1 MILRHLAL
9 QIRPVLQRRFLS
21 YKSSTDTHKL
31 CTIRVDNIPHGYDVP
46 RVLKSIKA
54 NPVERLVADKK
65 CLIVRFLSYEM
76 AMRCVEEN
84 NGVDGM
90 ALRLIGQISERSA
103 FLVAAVGYGITRTC
117 IVENIPPGIRSGNLK
132 TLITQDKPMEY
143 WNYDKKNLRAEM
155 RFMDVYHAWL
165 TSAAV
170 NQNSTLNQCRLTYTD
185 EDDFYMFPEW
195 FAPKEMNQ
203 SYVKRIV
210 AISNIQSGMY
220 KTCWEWTQEFDK
232 ISPTLVYSGYWP
244 GRNEM
249 LLTFATSAAAQQF
262 VDTFQTLADSLSV
275 QLKVEEDIRDP
286 INRGLI
292 TALSLG
298 ASRKIVVEMDQ
309 GHLREWDEHIK
320 SYGAVRRISAHWS
333 NATSRGEV
341 VYEFDS
347 LFKAMRALF
356 VLAKRGKRL
365 PQFQGIRLNFYGAKH
380 LEPIEIMQRW

>member
-1 MILRHLAL
+1 
-9 QIRPVLQRRFLS
+9 
-21 YKSSTDTHKL
+21 
-31 CTIRVDNIPHGYDVP
+31 
-46 RVLKSIKA
+46 
-54 NPVERLVADKK
+54 
-65 CLIVRFLSYEM
+65 M
-76 AMRCVEEN
+76 AMRCIEEN
-84 NGVDGM
+84 DGVDGM

-165 TSAAV
+165 ASAAV
-170 NQNSTLNQCRLTYTD
+170 NQDPTLNQCRLTYTD

-195 FAPKEMNQ
+195 FAPQEMNQ
-203 SYVKRIV
+203 SYVRRIV

-232 ISPTLVYSGYWP
+232 VSPTLVYNGYWP

-262 VDTFQTLADSLSV
+262 VDTFQTLADSLPV

-309 GHLREWDEHIK
+309 GHLRNWDEHIK

-333 NATSRGEV
+333 NMTSRGEV

-365 PQFQGIRLNFYGAKH
+365 PQFQGVRLNFYGAKH